1 MKVKATVS
9 FSGTVTMAKDDI
21 KDIKEGP
28 VLNDLLKAG
37 YVVKVEDSS
46 DKTEETKDSSD
57 KTEETKDSS
66 DKKSAAKTKGGDSG
80 EAK

>member
-37 YVVKVEDSS
+37 YVVKTEKDTKKTS
-46 DKTEETKDSSD
+46 DPFSD
-57 KTEETKDSS
+57 
-66 DKKSAAKTKGGDSG
+66 GDI
-80 EAK
+80 K

>member
-28 VLNDLLKAG
+28 VLNDLLKAV
-37 YVVKVEDSS
+37 YVVKTEKDTKKTS
-46 DKTEETKDSSD
+46 DPFSD
-57 KTEETKDSS
+57 
-66 DKKSAAKTKGGDSG
+66 GDI
-80 EAK
+80 K

>member
-37 YVVKVEDSS
+37 YVEKVE
-46 DKTEETKDSSD
+46 KETKKTADAFSD
-57 KTEETKDSS
+57 
-66 DKKSAAKTKGGDSG
+66 GDI
-80 EAK
+80 K

>member
-37 YVVKVEDSS
+37 YVVKAEKDTKKTS
-46 DKTEETKDSSD
+46 DLFSD
-57 KTEETKDSS
+57 
-66 DKKSAAKTKGGDSG
+66 GDI
-80 EAK
+80 K

>member
-9 FSGTVTMAKDDI
+9 FSGTVTMAKGDI
-21 KDIKEGP
+21 KDIANEA

-37 YVVKVEDSS
+37 YVEKAEDG
-46 DKTEETKDSSD
+46 
-57 KTEETKDSS
+57 S
-66 DKKSAAKTKGGDSG
+66 DKKSAAKNKGGDSG

>member
-9 FSGTVTMAKDDI
+9 FSGTVTMAKGDA

-37 YVVKVEDSS
+37 YVEKIEDN
-46 DKTEETKDSSD
+46 T
-57 KTEETKDSS
+57 

>member
-21 KDIKEGP
+21 QDIKEGP

-37 YVVKVEDSS
+37 YVVKAEKDTKKTS
-46 DKTEETKDSSD
+46 DLFSD
-57 KTEETKDSS
+57 
-66 DKKSAAKTKGGDSG
+66 GDI
-80 EAK
+80 K